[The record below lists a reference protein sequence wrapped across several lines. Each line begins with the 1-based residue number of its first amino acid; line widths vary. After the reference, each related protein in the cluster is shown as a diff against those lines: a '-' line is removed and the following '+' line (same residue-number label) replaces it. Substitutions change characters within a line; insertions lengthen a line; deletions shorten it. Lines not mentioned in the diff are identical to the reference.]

1 MSASATISVV
11 LTILTYT
18 EGAMHDSFDDGSFA
32 IFDVATAQIENGPEA
47 GKEIEIVVDAT
58 DTDAVAVWNRV
69 GGRVRAQVLR
79 GKLADRAS
87 LPANA
92 FLAAEVEP

>member
-1 MSASATISVV
+1 MSIVV
-11 LTILTYT
+11 TLLTYT

-32 IFDVATAQIENGPEA
+32 IFDVATARIDEGPET
-47 GKEIEIVVDAT
+47 GSEIEIIVDAT

-69 GGRVRAQVLR
+69 GGRVRAQLPEGR
-79 GKLADRAS
+79 LAGRRS

-92 FLAAEVEP
+92 FVSVEVEP